1 MIPYQTAQAKL
12 EGHMRTRVGRR
23 TALTALAGTILT
35 VPLLSLTTPAQ
46 AATPTAK
53 AHRSLHP
60 GDKGKDVQYL
70 QQRLKQLHYDPGTVN
85 GTYGPDTVPAV
96 WAFQKVNH
104 ITPTSTVGPLTWKAL
119 GNPVVPKPLIPKGE
133 RSRVEVDIKHQLLY
147 VYRGGALTLISHIS
161 SGSGQMFKVRGHWE
175 RAVTPTG
182 DFRVERRIKGWHR
195 SDLGM
200 LYNPL
205 YFFGGYAIHGEDS
218 VPLYP
223 ASHGCVRIPVHTAD
237 IVPGIVPNGTAVYLR
252 K

>member
-1 MIPYQTAQAKL
+1 
-12 EGHMRTRVGRR
+12 MRIRVGRR
-23 TALTALAGTILT
+23 TALTALAGTLLATPI
-35 VPLLSLTTPAQ
+35 LSLASPAQ
-46 AATPTAK
+46 AATLAQAATPAQAPTPAAK

-60 GDKGKDVQYL
+60 GDQGKDVQYL
-70 QQRLKQLHYDPGTVN
+70 QKRLKQLHYDPGAVT
-85 GTYGPDTVPAV
+85 GTYGKDTVPAV

-119 GNPVVPKPLIPKGE
+119 ANPVVPKPLIPKGE
-133 RSRVEVDIKHQLLY
+133 RNRVEVDIKHQLLY

-161 SGSGQMFKVRGHWE
+161 SGSGKMYKVRGHWE

-182 DFRVERRIKGWHR
+182 DFRVERRIVGWHH

-205 YFFGGYAIHGEDS
+205 YFYYGYAIHGEDS

-223 ASHGCVRIPVHTAD
+223 VSHGCVRIPLHTAD
-237 IVPGIVPNGTAVYLR
+237 IVPHIVPNGTAVYLR